1 MGLPVAVFDTSAV
14 GFLFK
19 DDPPSESQLMTL
31 TSRFDV
37 WVTAM
42 SVDETVA
49 TPEPKVREALM
60 AGIQRLLTSGRCVLP
75 PHEILRVLCSAHARS
90 HSGFDWRQIDIE
102 APFYE
107 RAIISREFTDQLCET
122 QLREQRNVED
132 GFMNFWRDLRTK
144 LDPLFGSNPENRPRS
159 YQHAAEI
166 ARTGKLLI
174 DGLGKSL
181 YRRGAKER
189 LGGPKMRSFM
199 DACPPFRAICYGL
212 IGSWYDVA
220 TAPQVFKKLAGR
232 NDQMMAAYL
241 PYCSRF
247 VTADRKQ
254 EIRLR
259 EIAVE
264 AKVDCEVLSYSDFLA
279 SL

>member
-1 MGLPVAVFDTSAV
+1 MGLPVVIFDTSAI
-14 GFLFK
+14 GFLFN
-19 DDPPSESQLMTL
+19 DNPPSESQLKAL
-31 TSRFDV
+31 TCRFDI

-42 SVDETVA
+42 SVDETIA
-49 TPEPKVREALM
+49 TPEPKVREALV
-60 AGIQRLLTSGRCVLP
+60 AGLQRLLTSGQCVLP

-90 HSGFDWRQIDIE
+90 HSRFDWRQVDIE

-107 RAIISREFTDQLCET
+107 RAIIDRDFTDQLCET

-132 GFMNFWRDLRTK
+132 GFMGFWQGLRSK
-144 LDPLFGSNPENRPRS
+144 LDPLLGSGPENRPRS

-166 ARTGKLLI
+166 ARTGKVLS
-174 DGLGKSL
+174 GLGKPL
-181 YRRGAKER
+181 YRRGSKER
-189 LGGPKMRSFM
+189 LGDPKMRVFM
-199 DACPPFRAICYGL
+199 EDCPPMRAICYGL

-247 VTADRKQ
+247 VTADRKH
-254 EIRLR
+254 ETRLR

-264 AKVDCEVLSYSDFLA
+264 AKVDCEVLSYADFLTG
-279 SL
+279 L